1 MISATVYALV
11 LTTNLQIHIVTCCI
25 HLRIHHTSRIL
36 YLFQSFSDF
45 VVQVV
50 TTLIFTKN
58 RRQCARFSI
67 NMAILFLSFQRATTV
82 LNKLIDRQH
91 YKWLRSKT
99 LIAFYSLSHFTL
111 TTARLNLSFLQTLND
126 WYYLYATSTLHSKL
140 TKTQATFWSEFN
152 FKPVTNLEL
161 SNALIHNAKLVLSFI
176 TRRKCRNPRDPLR
189 SLIPLRSPRYKK
201 VIHW

>member
-1 MISATVYALV
+1 MISATVYTLV

-58 RRQCARFSI
+58 QRQCARFSI
-67 NMAILFLSFQRATTV
+67 NMAILFLLFQQATTV

-111 TTARLNLSFLQTLND
+111 TTTRLNLSFLQTLND
-126 WYYLYATSTLHSKL
+126 WYYLYATSTLHSKKKKYESYIYQVTYFPKFSFL
-140 TKTQATFWSEFN
+140 IQGHYRSVN
-152 FKPVTNLEL
+152 FLAN
-161 SNALIHNAKLVLSFI
+161 SFHI
-176 TRRKCRNPRDPLR
+176 NEN
-189 SLIPLRSPRYKK
+189 
-201 VIHW
+201 